1 MKVILE
7 QCISALQLLH
17 ERLIGEADGTSI
29 KTSHLARTWKVGIKE
44 RNSIK
49 GGEKEKRAGQGHS
62 GVKLVTRLEKD
73 I

>member
-1 MKVILE
+1 M
-7 QCISALQLLH
+7 
-17 ERLIGEADGTSI
+17 
-29 KTSHLARTWKVGIKE
+29 WKVGIKE